1 MAAEFIDD
9 TENGSGLYPTK
20 IPGYEDAADIQE
32 ALRLY
37 HYGSDII
44 PTVDSLTDPNGI
56 NSKSIAGYLKELKN
70 TDISNA
76 ALAATNLSTETTN
89 RTNADTNLQTQINNI
104 SSTLSLQTSITTK
117 TDSFTLQLADAGKTI
132 LLASSVVGSPIPGD
146 PNPPITMT
154 LTIPNNSSAEI
165 PVGYQYNL
173 IQLNYGRTIFT
184 SGSGVTVNSKNGQ
197 MWIDTQ
203 YGKATLL
210 KIGTDEWVLFGDI
223 YENVAEIPYSFTPYS
238 FTPTPG
244 YSFTP
249 YSFTPYS
256 FTPYSFTP
264 EGYSF
269 TPFSFTPPEYS
280 FTPYSFTPYSFT
292 PFSFTPPAQT
302 GTAYISY
309 CLNGVAT
316 QDTFTV
322 DENNLVV
329 TDINQACATYNSL
342 LSGLG
347 ATSINCSITS
357 MPALP
362 DCSTTYSFT
371 PYSFTPYSF
380 TPYSFTPFSFTPPAV
395 DCNDRQTLGQG
406 DCAGC
411 GLVWSPIFGECI
423 EPEAPYSF
431 TPFSFTPP
439 EYSFTPYSFTPY
451 SFTPYSFTPFSFTP
465 SPIDCNSGALTQG
478 DCAGCG
484 LVWSPIFGECIEPEA
499 PYSFTP
505 AGYSFTPEYSFTPT
519 PYSFTPEYSFT
530 PYSFTPAETYSFVPF
545 SFVPNPG
552 EDPGPI

>member
-1 MAAEFIDD
+1 MASEYINETTD
-9 TENGSGLYPTK
+9 GSGVYPTK
-20 IPGYEDAADIQE
+20 VPGYEDAADIQE

-37 HYGSDII
+37 HYGSEII

-89 RTNADTNLQTQINNI
+89 RTDADTNLQTQINNI

-117 TDSFTLQLADAGKTI
+117 TNSFTLDLADAGKTI
-132 LLASSVVGSPIPGD
+132 LLASSIAGSPIPGD

-154 LTIPNNSSAEI
+154 LTVPNNTSVSI

-173 IQLNYGRTIFT
+173 IQFNYGRTIFT

-210 KIGTDEWVLFGDI
+210 KIGTNEWVLFGDI

-292 PFSFTPPAQT
+292 PYSFTPFSFTPPAQT

-322 DENNLVV
+322 DENNLQV

-380 TPYSFTPFSFTPPAV
+380 TPYSFTP
-395 DCNDRQTLGQG
+395 
-406 DCAGC
+406 
-411 GLVWSPIFGECI
+411 
-423 EPEAPYSF
+423 
-431 TPFSFTPP
+431 
-439 EYSFTPYSFTPY
+439 YSFTPY

-465 SPIDCNSGALTQG
+465 PAVDCNDVNTLGSG
-478 DCAGCG
+478 DCAACG
-484 LVWSPIFGECIEPEA
+484 LVWSPVFGECIEPEE

-552 EDPGPI
+552 EDPGPV